1 MERNDC
7 LVFRPKLSKAD
18 VQGILIRYLQL
29 EGIINGN
36 EEKYFTEMTQ
46 KGKSFQFEFCVP
58 LSDIK
63 EKDEQ

>member
-1 MERNDC
+1 MEPEC
-7 LVFRPKLSKAD
+7 LVFRPKLSKEE

-36 EEKYFTEMTQ
+36 EEKYFTEMTVR
-46 KGKSFQFEFCVP
+46 GKHFQFEFCVP
-58 LSDIK
+58 LSELK